1 MTTAAAAVDDIPV
14 AAAAPRVRWRRLLLM
29 VALPLALATAGGYA
43 WVTGGRYASTE
54 NAYVHQDIAMLSADV
69 PGRIVEVAVREN
81 QEVDKGQVLFRLDPE
96 SYRLAL
102 QEAEAEIVSA
112 RLAVDQLRAAYQQA
126 LAEQVAANQD
136 LDFRRREFER
146 QSTLADQGF
155 AAQARLDQARHD
167 LQAAEQRVAKAREAV
182 AGALAALG
190 GDLGIATD
198 QHPQVRE
205 AVARRDKARLDLE
218 RTVVHAPTAGVVSQ
232 TDRLQVGQYIPAG
245 TPVVSLVRA
254 EGRVVEANFKE
265 TDLTH
270 MRPGQPA
277 TVELDAFPG
286 KVFGAHVDSIGAG
299 TGSEFSLLP
308 AQNATG
314 NWVKVVQRV
323 PVRVRLDERLPD
335 VSLRAGLSAEVEVDT
350 GHVRELPR
358 PIRAALDLAGLA
370 SSAEAAE

>member
-1 MTTAAAAVDDIPV
+1 
-14 AAAAPRVRWRRLLLM
+14 
-29 VALPLALATAGGYA
+29 
-43 WVTGGRYASTE
+43 
-54 NAYVHQDIAMLSADV
+54 MLSADV

-254 EGRVVEANFKE
+254 EDRVVEANFKE

-308 AQNATG
+308 AQNASG